1 MATRVEWK
9 RIVRDEAGLEDA
21 AEVAIGTTG
30 FRGDGNRL
38 FLQWNGTGILFSH
51 ADAAAFLEAAARARK
66 TLEAR

>member
-51 ADAAAFLEAAARARK
+51 DDAAAFLEAAARARK